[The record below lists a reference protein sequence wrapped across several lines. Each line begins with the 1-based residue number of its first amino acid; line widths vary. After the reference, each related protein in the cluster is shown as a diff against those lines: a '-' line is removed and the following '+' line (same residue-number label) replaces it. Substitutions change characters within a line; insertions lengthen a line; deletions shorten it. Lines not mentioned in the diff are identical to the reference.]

1 MASMQEILQ
10 DYSRQISEALQ
21 LGTDVDIG
29 RDINKIVVAGMGGSA
44 WPGDILAAILAE
56 DKVGIPVFVVRD
68 YHLPAYV
75 DDKTLVFAVSYSGNT
90 EETILMYSD
99 ALKKNARVIAIT
111 SGGKLRWL
119 IPEANREVPLI
130 KIPAGYEPRLATGF
144 ILIAMLNVLKRNIL
158 AKDPLAN
165 IQDTI
170 QILTKSEGYSLK
182 GGELAERLYK
192 KIPLIYTS
200 ARLYPAAYVWKI
212 SFNETA
218 KVHAFCNMFSEMNH
232 NELSGFIRL
241 NGDYHSVII
250 RDEKDSRQINKRI
263 ELTRDI
269 IKKHGVEVTEILVKG
284 NSFLTKMLTTIYL
297 GMYTSYHLALKNNV
311 NPSSVELQEN
321 LKRLLG

>member
-1 MASMQEILQ
+1 MAAMQEILQ
-10 DYSRQISEALQ
+10 NYSRQISEALQ

-56 DKVGIPVFVVRD
+56 DGVGIPVFVVRD

-99 ALKKNARVIAIT
+99 ALKKKVRVIAIT

-182 GGELAERLYK
+182 GMELAERLYK

-200 ARLYPAAYVWKI
+200 NRFYPAAYVWKI
-212 SFNETA
+212 SLNETA

-232 NELSGFIRL
+232 NELSGFIKL
-241 NGDYHSVII
+241 NGDYHVVII
-250 RDEKDSRQINKRI
+250 RDEKDHRQINKRI
-263 ELTRDI
+263 DLTKEI
-269 IKKHGVEVTEILVKG
+269 IKKHGVDTTEILVKG
-284 NSFLTKMLTTIYL
+284 NSFLTKMLTTVYL
-297 GMYTSYHLALKNNV
+297 GLYTAYHLALKNNI

-321 LKRLLG
+321 LKRLLE